1 MMGPALQNLRHQ
13 EIRVES
19 WHRVACPCDDAPM
32 IPLFTRDAM
41 RAFDAAAIAAGTP
54 GLALMEQAGGA
65 AFDVIVERFGAVL
78 AHVVV
83 VGGVG
88 HNGGDGWV
96 VARRMIERGLRPESI
111 LVGDPARLTGDAL
124 ATWDALGRS
133 GGERVQ
139 VAGND
144 LAALDAALARATLVV
159 DALFG
164 TGLDRP
170 IADAHAEVV
179 AKMNACQAPKVA
191 LDLPSGVDANTG
203 GVLGVAVEATFT
215 VTFGAHKRGLWQHP
229 GARLAGELRCVPI
242 GVAVP
247 TQGDASVLEARDA
260 IAWLG
265 TRASDAHKGDAGH
278 VLVIAGAPGRTGA
291 ALLSGLGA
299 LRMGA
304 GLVTLA
310 PRGGAR
316 AALDAKVVE
325 LMTADVPVDA
335 GAAVAAL
342 VALARD
348 KDAAVIGP
356 GLGTDDA
363 GIAIAKQT
371 SMELEVPAVLDADAL
386 TAWGNGFDSLGFAP
400 AARVLTPHPGE
411 AARMLDC
418 TAADVQ
424 RDRFRAA
431 TTLAQRSRSVVV
443 LKGAGTVVADRD
455 GHTYVCPRG
464 TPAMA
469 SAGVGDVLAG
479 AIAALLPGRGP
490 LEAAC
495 CAVYLH
501 AVAGELA
508 ARADR
513 GLLASELAAA
523 LPDAIRSSRAGG

>member
-1 MMGPALQNLRHQ
+1 MLHAML
-13 EIRVES
+13 
-19 WHRVACPCDDAPM
+19 
-32 IPLFTRDAM
+32 PLFTRDQV
-41 RAFDAAAIAAGTP
+41 RALDATAIAAGTP
-54 GLALMEQAGGA
+54 GLALMEKAGGG
-65 AFDVIVERFGAVL
+65 AFALVVEHFAHAL
-78 AHVVV
+78 AHVLV
-83 VGGVG
+83 VGGAG

-96 VARRMIERGLRPESI
+96 VARRLLEHGLHPLSVLI
-111 LVGDPARLTGDAL
+111 GDPARLAGDAL
-124 ATWDALGRS
+124 ATWEALGS
-133 GGERVQ
+133 AGGERVHIG
-139 VAGND
+139 AGAD

-170 IADAHAEVV
+170 IAGAHAEVV
-179 AKMNACQAPKVA
+179 AKLNACNAPKVA

-203 GVLGVAVEATFT
+203 GVLGVAVEAALT

-229 GARLAGELRCVPI
+229 GARLAGEVRCVPI

-247 TQGDASVLEARDA
+247 AQADAALLEARDA
-260 IAWLG
+260 VAWLG

-325 LMTADVPVDA
+325 LMTAEVPVDA
-335 GAAVAAL
+335 GAAVATL

-363 GIAIAKQT
+363 GMAIAKQT
-371 SMELEVPAVLDADAL
+371 SMELDVPAVLDADAL
-386 TAWGNGFDSLGFAP
+386 TAWGTGFDSLGFAP

-418 TAADVQ
+418 TAAEVQ
-424 RDRFRAA
+424 RDRFAAA

-443 LKGAGTVVADRD
+443 LKGAGTIVADRD
-455 GHTYVCPRG
+455 GRTYVCSRG

-469 SAGVGDVLAG
+469 SAGVGDVLSG
-479 AIAALLPGRGP
+479 AIAALLPGRAA

-523 LPDAIRSSRAGG
+523 LPDAIRTCRAGA